1 MTATLSADLIA
12 NRLADSVPG
21 AVVESNERDVW
32 VTAES
37 VLDVCSFLKD
47 DPDLKF
53 EYLVSITAV
62 DYIEHF
68 EVLYHLVSMTHNHG
82 AVVRTKCWGREE
94 PSVPSVTGLWQGAD
108 FQEREVYDLMGVR
121 FTGHANLKRLL
132 LWEGYPGHPQRKD
145 YLEAPR

>member
-1 MTATLSADLIA
+1 MTTTLSADLIA
-12 NRLADSVPG
+12 GRLAESLPD

-32 VTAES
+32 VRAES
-37 VLDVCSFLKD
+37 VHDVCSFLKD
-47 DPDLKF
+47 DADLKF
-53 EYLVSITAV
+53 DYLVSISAV

-68 EVLYHLVSMTHNHG
+68 EVVYHLVSMAHNHG
-82 AVVRTKCWGREE
+82 AVVKTRCWGREE

-108 FQEREVYDLMGVR
+108 FQEREVYDLMGVT

-145 YLEAPR
+145 YLEPPR

>member
-1 MTATLSADLIA
+1 MTSTLSADLLA
-12 NRLADSVPG
+12 SRLADSVPG
-21 AVVESNERDVW
+21 AVEESNERDVW
-32 VTAES
+32 VRPDS

-53 EYLVSITAV
+53 DYLVSVSAV

-68 EVLYHLVSMTHNHG
+68 EVLYHLVSITHNHG
-82 AVVRTKCWGREE
+82 AVVRARCWGRED

>member
-12 NRLADSVPG
+12 QRLVDSVPG

-47 DPDLKF
+47 APDLKF

-82 AVVRTKCWGREE
+82 AVVRTRCWGREE

>member
-1 MTATLSADLIA
+1 MTVTLSADLLA
-12 NRLADSVPG
+12 SRLADSVPG
-21 AVVESNERDVW
+21 AVEEFNERDVW
-32 VTAES
+32 VRAES
-37 VLDVCSFLKD
+37 VADVCSFLKD

-53 EYLVSITAV
+53 DYLISVSAV

-68 EVLYHLVSMTHNHG
+68 EVVYHLVSTAHNHG
-82 AVVRTKCWGREE
+82 AVVKARCWGRED

>member
-12 NRLADSVPG
+12 QRLADSVPG

-82 AVVRTKCWGREE
+82 AVVRTRCWGREE

>member
-1 MTATLSADLIA
+1 MTSTLSADLIA
-12 NRLADSVPG
+12 GRLADSVPG
-21 AVVESNERDVW
+21 AVEESNERDVW
-32 VTAES
+32 VKAES
-37 VLDVCSFLKD
+37 VADVCSFLKD

-53 EYLVSITAV
+53 DYLVSITAV

-82 AVVRTKCWGREE
+82 AVVRTRCWGREE

>member
-1 MTATLSADLIA
+1 MTASLSAELIA
-12 NRLADSVPG
+12 GRLADSVPG
-21 AVVESNERDVW
+21 AVEESNERDVW
-32 VTAES
+32 VKAES
-37 VLDVCSFLKD
+37 VADVCGFLKN
-47 DPDLKF
+47 DPEIKF
-53 EYLVSITAV
+53 DYLVSITAV

-82 AVVRTKCWGREE
+82 AVVRTRCWGREE

>member
-12 NRLADSVPG
+12 QRLADSVPG

-37 VLDVCSFLKD
+37 VADVCSFLKD
-47 DPDLKF
+47 APDLKF

-82 AVVRTKCWGREE
+82 AVVRTRCWGREE

>member
-12 NRLADSVPG
+12 QRLADSVPG

-47 DPDLKF
+47 DTDLKLD
-53 EYLVSITAV
+53 YLVSITAV

-82 AVVRTKCWGREE
+82 AVVRTRCWGREE
-94 PSVPSVTGLWQGAD
+94 PSVPSVTSLWQGAD

>member
-12 NRLADSVPG
+12 QRLADSVPG

-37 VLDVCSFLKD
+37 VADVCSFLKD

-82 AVVRTKCWGREE
+82 AVVRTRCWGREE